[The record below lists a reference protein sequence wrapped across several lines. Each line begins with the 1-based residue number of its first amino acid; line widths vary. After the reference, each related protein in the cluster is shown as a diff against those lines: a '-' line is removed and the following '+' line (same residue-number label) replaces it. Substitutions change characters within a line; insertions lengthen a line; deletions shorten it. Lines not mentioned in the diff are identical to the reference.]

1 MNKLSPEVL
10 TLLESI
16 RSRRSRRF
24 GLGMEI
30 PSGPLAYQSGHAPVS
45 LSEEQEATLVY
56 AACGLT
62 GYGLG
67 DLSYGAGEGGNIVTS
82 LHGRTIASGDG
93 IQSVSLAVINDA
105 GCHLVKRS
113 RDFEMRELKEIIELG
128 NAGAVTEV
136 YRRTRVQFANERRS
150 PSTDPIENI
159 NINRWAAQAP
169 GTSYFLPINDLTI
182 LYINGLLEIFN
193 ESTGVFAVDER
204 RNFLPAGL
212 GPFARSKGGHL
223 DDDPRLGKMV
233 TIRHI
238 ETLVSEFVAI
248 EQGMMLQN
256 MALAVD
262 ALGLGGY
269 PNFANH
275 EFAWFDALGF
285 KMGSMPA
292 SRYLG
297 CGLMI
302 RTVLR
307 LMGKDP
313 AVPYPLGLEKDGE
326 VLLRAYCPPYFSSM
340 SDAVQ
345 AVVDLKFKQSEG
357 FQPLR
362 WNASLKGP
370 ESAAKEVAP
379 LSEKAIGATKAYC
392 EYVWQRY
399 GRFPAHLA
407 PFRTIMGFQVAHLDK
422 DFYDR
427 FYHPGVLNEAQR
439 RDFEAVQ
446 SGQR

>member
-1 MNKLSPEVL
+1 MNNLSSKVQS
-10 TLLESI
+10 LLESI

-24 GLGMEI
+24 GVGMEI
-30 PSGPLAYQSGHAPVS
+30 PSGPLAFKSDRSPS
-45 LSEEQEATLVY
+45 PLSEIEEAVLVY

-62 GYGLG
+62 ANALG
-67 DLSYGAGEGGNIVTS
+67 DLSYGPGEGGNIVTG

-93 IQSVSLAVINDA
+93 IQSVALAVINDSS
-105 GCHLVKRS
+105 CSVVKRS
-113 RDFEMRELKEIIELG
+113 RDFEPRALQEIIELG
-128 NAGAVTEV
+128 NSGQLTEV
-136 YRRTRVQFANERRS
+136 YRRMRTQFSDERRA

-159 NINRWAAQAP
+159 NINKWAVQAP

-204 RNFLPAGL
+204 RSYLPAGL
-212 GPFARSKGGHL
+212 GAFARSKGGHL

-233 TIRHI
+233 TIRHV

-256 MALAVD
+256 LALATE

-275 EFAWFDALGF
+275 EFAWFEALGF
-285 KMGSMPA
+285 RMGAMPA

-297 CGLMI
+297 CGPII
-302 RTVLR
+302 RTALR
-307 LMGKDP
+307 LMKKDP
-313 AVPYPLGLEKDGE
+313 VVPYPLGLEMGDQM
-326 VLLRAYCPPYFSSM
+326 LLKSYCPPYFRSM

-357 FQPLR
+357 FRPLR
-362 WNASLKGP
+362 WHSTLKRP
-370 ESAAKEVAP
+370 EAAALEVAP
-379 LSEKAIGATKAYC
+379 LSEKAIAATKAYC
-392 EYVWQRY
+392 EYVWGRY

-422 DFYDR
+422 SFYDHH
-427 FYHPGVLNEAQR
+427 YKPGVLTELQE
-439 RDFEAVQ
+439 RDFAALA
-446 SGQR
+446 RK